1 MGDGPDTSSFSA
13 FLLSLLSSSTNG
25 RNPDQENT
33 HQDDQIEESDIP
45 VLRDSGRKKS
55 LFFRGKQSLG
65 RVIYQ
70 AAKLGSFRSQGSY
83 KVNSDIV
90 VDTKSSLVSKEE
102 VKPVKSLN
110 EPTMSLE
117 ETPECSE
124 PSLLLSEKTRTVLYA
139 SMPLL
144 VQGRKWLLLYR

>member
-25 RNPDQENT
+25 QNPDQENI

-55 LFFRGKQSLG
+55 LFSRGKQSLG
-65 RVIYQ
+65 RVIHQ

-102 VKPVKSLN
+102 VKPIQSLN
-110 EPTMSLE
+110 EPMSLE
-117 ETPECSE
+117 ETPEISE